1 MRIIGDR
8 LFVREITEEVTKA
21 GIIIDERK
29 PDKVRRGVVVYK
41 GDEVD
46 EEIDVG
52 DTVFFNHYITK
63 RISLNSEE
71 FDVMTSGDVIA
82 IYK

>member
-29 PDKVRRGVVVYK
+29 PDKVRRGGCGV
-41 GDEVD
+41 
-46 EEIDVG
+46 
-52 DTVFFNHYITK
+52 
-63 RISLNSEE
+63 
-71 FDVMTSGDVIA
+71 
-82 IYK
+82 